1 MLHISYRK
9 PSKNPKNKLEDLHL
23 YQEYRAISHLLKK
36 FIAKKK
42 KKFITKSWL
51 AFPYTKH

>member
-42 KKFITKSWL
+42 EIHHKILISL
-51 AFPYTKH
+51 SLH